1 MEKLSKKQL
10 DYFIRDERM
19 AAREYE
25 KLGLKGL
32 ARDEERHLNFFKML
46 KARR

>member
-1 MEKLSKKQL
+1 MEKLSRKQL

-19 AAREYE
+19 AVREYE
-25 KLGLKGL
+25 KLGLGKI
-32 ARDEERHLNFFKML
+32 ASEERRHMNFFKML